1 MRASGTIYKDMF
13 SPRINEFESHD
24 ASLCLVFVL
33 ERLLSQHPTYI
44 SDLILEVIQNIER
57 NFMFIRNLKFYNW

>member
-13 SPRINEFESHD
+13 FPRINEFESHD

-33 ERLLSQHPTYI
+33 PDLLKTSFTT
-44 SDLILEVIQNIER
+44 SNLFLILFR
-57 NFMFIRNLKFYNW
+57 SDPKHRKKT